1 VEDNLEK
8 RSISPFIFD
17 LPELS
22 GALADLGVMLP
33 LVLALITLN
42 GMDAGAVFIGIG
54 IAYIFVAFV
63 YKLPIPIQPLKSISS
78 LALAL
83 GLSPALIVTG
93 AIWNAFCFLGLAISG
108 ADRWISKAF
117 PKPVIR
123 GIQMALSW
131 LLFIAAW
138 KLISGN
144 QIIWEGGITILKQE
158 IEWTWIL
165 ASGAVIILAFLII
178 YLKEY
183 AALGIVVF
191 GIVIS
196 IARFGFPDLHIQIS
210 SPKLFSLVPSWD
222 QMWRGLILLAIPQIP
237 LSLGNSIY
245 ATADA
250 ARRYYGNRS
259 EPVTERKLMVTM
271 GLIDGLT
278 AVLGG
283 VPLCHGSGGVTAH
296 YRFGARSGGAP
307 LMLGVGFLFLG
318 FFGARSSQA
327 LLSMI
332 PFPVLGIMLIYVGIQ
347 HLLLARDLNGLKEWL
362 PALLVVLISVLTG
375 NLALG
380 FMTGALIFHIW
391 SWSSQK
397 LAYQTPGL

>member
-1 VEDNLEK
+1 
-8 RSISPFIFD
+8 
-17 LPELS
+17 
-22 GALADLGVMLP
+22 
-33 LVLALITLN
+33 
-42 GMDAGAVFIGIG
+42 
-54 IAYIFVAFV
+54 
-63 YKLPIPIQPLKSISS
+63 
-78 LALAL
+78 
-83 GLSPALIVTG
+83 
-93 AIWNAFCFLGLAISG
+93 
-108 ADRWISKAF
+108 
-117 PKPVIR
+117 
-123 GIQMALSW
+123 
-131 LLFIAAW
+131 
-138 KLISGN
+138 
-144 QIIWEGGITILKQE
+144 
-158 IEWTWIL
+158 
-165 ASGAVIILAFLII
+165 
-178 YLKEY
+178 
-183 AALGIVVF
+183 
-191 GIVIS
+191 
-196 IARFGFPDLHIQIS
+196 
-210 SPKLFSLVPSWD
+210 
-222 QMWRGLILLAIPQIP
+222 MWRGLILLAIPQIP

-380 FMTGALIFHIW
+380 FITGALIFHIW